1 MANDRLLHFMAQ
13 LPLRRVWNDVAG
25 LSLKCSLS
33 ASAAT
38 PPQRAFIGDVGL
50 ALPGDYLPL
59 I

>member
-1 MANDRLLHFMAQ
+1 
-13 LPLRRVWNDVAG
+13 
-25 LSLKCSLS
+25 LKCSLS
-33 ASAAT
+33 ASALRAAT